1 MVRKIGAIFIALT
14 VLCLLSGRVL
24 KAEDVSVYYQITC
37 REPDGENG
45 YFKTPPEITIQSMKE
60 NQRIRYQVSCPNGK
74 KITGSVTGKSNEAKV
89 APEIFSAGEYLLDV
103 WAEER
108 NGKILSGSETT
119 KKVKID
125 RRVPEGAIRFLF
137 NENRTVVEIR
147 AEDDVSGVEG
157 IYYKWGN
164 STWQYAKGNHIF
176 VTVPEG
182 FWGKLYGYVTDCA
195 GNTGSVCAFQE
206 AVGNGG
212 MQNEVSPSAV
222 KEAETVLFP
231 KETGNVRDLEET
243 FEKKSVPQL
252 EIVGIRDS
260 MIVGFDVALSCRVT
274 AENPI
279 ETLTGRIVWEKPGG
293 EREEEV
299 IRNWEK
305 EGDNYAFQTILKEEG
320 MYQLSF
326 EVTDAEGNHCEE
338 KRQLIIDKTSPTI
351 QKVNEINGTR
361 MAAFWWNYDIEEI
374 VCDFTT
380 YTYEVRLDGVLCN
393 EKKKYTKQGRHTLE
407 VRVTDSA
414 GNMTIVEAKFE
425 IAREKGET
433 S

>member
-1 MVRKIGAIFIALT
+1 M
-14 VLCLLSGRVL
+14 
-24 KAEDVSVYYQITC
+24 
-37 REPDGENG
+37 
-45 YFKTPPEITIQSMKE
+45 
-60 NQRIRYQVSCPNGK
+60 
-74 KITGSVTGKSNEAKV
+74 
-89 APEIFSAGEYLLDV
+89 
-103 WAEER
+103 
-108 NGKILSGSETT
+108 
-119 KKVKID
+119 
-125 RRVPEGAIRFLF
+125 
-137 NENRTVVEIR
+137 
-147 AEDDVSGVEG
+147 
-157 IYYKWGN
+157 
-164 STWQYAKGNHIF
+164 
-176 VTVPEG
+176 
-182 FWGKLYGYVTDCA
+182 
-195 GNTGSVCAFQE
+195 
-206 AVGNGG
+206 
-212 MQNEVSPSAV
+212 
-222 KEAETVLFP
+222 
-231 KETGNVRDLEET
+231 
-243 FEKKSVPQL
+243 
-252 EIVGIRDS
+252 
-260 MIVGFDVALSCRVT
+260 
-274 AENPI
+274 
-279 ETLTGRIVWEKPGG
+279 WEKPGG